1 MEELCLI
8 VDRVELVKR
17 EETQTLW
24 MEVFV
29 LWELHL

>member
-8 VDRVELVKR
+8 VDRVEPVKR
-17 EETQTLW
+17 EETLTLW

-29 LWELHL
+29 L